1 MIDIKQNYF
10 ELFAL
15 PVAYKLDGA
24 QLSARYRELQKVLH
38 PDRFAHLSER
48 ERRLSV
54 QYTAFLNEAQAT
66 LKSPLKRAQYLLT
79 LSGID
84 TVSETSVNMEPA
96 FLMRQMML
104 REELEE
110 AAESSDPEGALD
122 ALSEEVGDEL
132 RKERQQFEVQYLA
145 DELDAAAST
154 VRKMQFLEKLV
165 LEIEAL
171 EDELLD

>member
-10 ELFAL
+10 ELLAL
-15 PVAYKLDGA
+15 PVSFQVDGA
-24 QLSARYRELQKVLH
+24 LLSARYRELQKVLH

-48 ERRLSV
+48 ERRLSE
-54 QYTAFLNEAQAT
+54 QYTAFLNEAQTT
-66 LKSPLKRAQYLLT
+66 LKTPLKRAQYLLYLQGMDT
-79 LSGID
+79 L
-84 TVSETSVNMEPA
+84 SETSVTMESA

-110 AAESSDPEGALD
+110 AGSAVDPESALGS
-122 ALSEEVGDEL
+122 LSEEVSAEL
-132 RKERQQFEVQYLA
+132 RGQRQQFEMQYLA
-145 DELDAAAST
+145 NEFESAAGT

>member
-15 PVAYKLDGA
+15 PVSFQLDGG
-24 QLSARYRELQKVLH
+24 QLAERYRELQKVLH

-48 ERRLSV
+48 ERRMSE

-66 LKSPLKRAQYLLT
+66 LKAPLKRAQYLLT
-79 LSGID
+79 LQGVD
-84 TVSETSVNMEPA
+84 TLAETSVTMEPA

-104 REELEE
+104 REALEE
-110 AAESSDPEGALD
+110 AADASDPEAALEELSDDVGA
-122 ALSEEVGDEL
+122 EL
-132 RKERQQFEVQYLA
+132 RAQRQQFETEYNA
-145 DELDAAAST
+145 AAYDAAASA
-154 VRKMQFLEKLV
+154 VRKMQFLEKLA
-165 LEIEAL
+165 LEIEAR

>member
-15 PVAYKLDGA
+15 PVSFQVDA
-24 QLSARYRELQKVLH
+24 QQLAERYRELQKVLH

-48 ERRLSV
+48 ERRMSE
-54 QYTAFLNEAQAT
+54 QYTAFLNEAQST
-66 LKSPLKRAQYLLT
+66 LKTPLKRAQYLLT
-79 LSGID
+79 LQGVD
-84 TVSETSVNMEPA
+84 TLSETSVTMEPA

-104 REELEE
+104 REALEDVSDAADPE
-110 AAESSDPEGALD
+110 AALED
-122 ALSEEVGDEL
+122 LSTDVSAEL
-132 RKERQQFEVQYLA
+132 RNQRQAFEGHYGA
-145 DELDAAAST
+145 SEYDAAAAA

-165 LEIEAL
+165 LEIEAR

>member
-15 PVAYKLDGA
+15 SVGYQVDGA
-24 QLSARYRELQKVLH
+24 QLAERYRELQKVLH
-38 PDRFAHLSER
+38 PDRHAHLSER
-48 ERRLSV
+48 ERRLAE

-79 LSGID
+79 LQGFD
-84 TVSETSVNMEPA
+84 TLSETSVQMEPA

-104 REELEE
+104 REALEE
-110 AAESSDPEGALD
+110 AGDAADPEAEL
-122 ALSEEVGDEL
+122 DEL
-132 RKERQQFEVQYLA
+132 SADVSAELRSQREQFEKQYNTA
-145 DELDAAAST
+145 DYEQAAGT

-165 LEIEAL
+165 LEIEAR

>member
-10 ELFAL
+10 ELLAL
-15 PVAYKLDGA
+15 PVSFQVDGA
-24 QLSARYRELQKVLH
+24 QLSASYRELQKVLH

-48 ERRLSV
+48 ERRLSE

-79 LSGID
+79 LQGLD
-84 TVSETSVNMEPA
+84 TLGETSVTMEPA
-96 FLMRQMML
+96 FLMQQMML

-110 AAESSDPEGALD
+110 ASSAADPESALGS
-122 ALSEEVGDEL
+122 LSEGVAAQL
-132 RKERQQFEVQYLA
+132 RGQREQFEAYYLA
-145 DELDAAAST
+145 GELEQAAAA